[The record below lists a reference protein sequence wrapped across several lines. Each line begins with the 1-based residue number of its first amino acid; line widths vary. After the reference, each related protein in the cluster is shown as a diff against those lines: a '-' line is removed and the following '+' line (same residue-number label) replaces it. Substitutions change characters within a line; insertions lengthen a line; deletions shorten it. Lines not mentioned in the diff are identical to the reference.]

1 MIAVGVIQQ
10 RREST
15 CHQQPGTSGATSK
28 AKHMF
33 SRETK
38 FAILAIF
45 GVLAVFMFHAASGPF
60 SVVHGPAT
68 AFRALRNAVLIM
80 FAMMVFALGS
90 VRRFATVLFL
100 APLRTSWDEPGHPG
114 AADHFSVLLR

>member
-1 MIAVGVIQQ
+1 MQQ
-10 RREST
+10 SLQSI
-15 CHQQPGTSGATSK
+15 CHQRPGTSGATSK
-28 AKHMF
+28 VKHMF

-45 GVLAVFMFHAASGPF
+45 GILAVFMFHAASGPF

-68 AFRALRNAVLIM
+68 AFRALRNAGLLM
-80 FAMMVFALGS
+80 FAIMAFALGNI
-90 VRRFATVLFL
+90 RKFATVLHL
-100 APLRTSWDEPGHPG
+100 PPRCTPWAEPEHPG